1 MTPTTVS
8 IVAGPC
14 RPMSNQFWQHITS
27 SNASQVPLTSN
38 ILHTPTVITSLRLS
52 KPPILHWRQGPSRA
66 ATMKGIPHTPT
77 ISLQITSGY
86 RIARSTK
93 DRITRRQSVARLSHT
108 KGVKEMCL
116 PGQAC
121 A

>member
-1 MTPTTVS
+1 
-8 IVAGPC
+8 
-14 RPMSNQFWQHITS
+14 MSNQFWQHITS
-27 SNASQVPLTSN
+27 NNAFQVPLTSN
-38 ILHTPTVITSLRLS
+38 ILHTPTVTTSLRLS
-52 KPPILHWRQGPSRA
+52 KAPTLHWRQDPSRA

-86 RIARSTK
+86 RMARSTK
-93 DRITRRQSVARLSHT
+93 DRITRRQSAPRLSHT
-108 KGVKEMCL
+108 KGVKQMCL